1 MSEPVVMSGFEL
13 VEDPVSLPEG
23 AYTKARRLWVMH
35 EGRPVLAFSQG
46 EYRHYLYPVYTPA
59 GHPVTTESPLDHPH
73 HNSLWIA
80 SDHVCAYLPFA
91 GNRYEEAD
99 YNFYVNETFQGRAP
113 GRIMSNSIVEEQGE
127 GYAIRQSLVWRGPSE
142 WGSPLGRNLAT
153 EERVYRIRAEESAT
167 MIDLHSRL
175 KPGEWKLRIG
185 PTRHAYFGVRLIDS
199 LRSSA
204 GAKIR
209 DAEGHTDPEII
220 TRFHASWVDCTGEIA
235 ANREAGVTVIPRSSS
250 GTLSWFVR
258 EWGLITVN
266 PFRSEAII
274 LDGDASFDFRVR
286 VIIHDGCV
294 DDDYLTGVCR
304 KLGSTSQANRF
315 SVNRDG

>member
-1 MSEPVVMSGFEL
+1 MSGFEL

-113 GRIMSNSIVEEQGE
+113 GRIMSDSITDGETSEESYLIKQM
-127 GYAIRQSLVWRGPSE
+127 LTWRGPLE
-142 WGSPLGRNLAT
+142 WGASQGRAVVT
-153 EERVYRIRAEESAT
+153 EERLYWIQREETAT
-167 MIDLHSRL
+167 VIDLHSRL
-175 KPGEWKLRIG
+175 IPGKWKLRIG
-185 PTRHAYFGVRLIDS
+185 PTRHAYFGVRLIDA
-199 LRSSA
+199 LRLSS
-204 GAKIR
+204 GGRLR
-209 DAEGHTDPEII
+209 DAEGRTEPDAIN
-220 TRFHASWVDCTGEIA
+220 RARASWVHCTGDISA
-235 ANREAGVTVIPRSSS
+235 DREVGVALVPHDSNEN
-250 GTLSWFVR
+250 LSWFVR
-258 EWGLITVN
+258 EWGLISVN
-266 PFRSEAII
+266 PFRDEAIV
-274 LDGDASFDFRVR
+274 LDVGASFDFRVR
-286 VIIHDGCV
+286 VIIHDGRV
-294 DDDYLTGVCR
+294 DDNYLTGVCR